1 MYVNLDAL
9 ALKLCYTNEVPIKVK
24 YENDLGTSYMISTG
38 KVRLY
43 QDPDTRA
50 SDELLLTQ
58 KTSYP
63 VTSTSQGI
71 QENPGRH
78 ALPGTGSTS
87 HPSESV
93 TATSTGT

>member
-1 MYVNLDAL
+1 MYVSLGAL
-9 ALKLCYTNEVPIKVK
+9 FLKLCHTNEVPIKVK

-71 QENPGRH
+71 QENPGRY
-78 ALPGTGSTS
+78 ARLDTGIASRLK
-87 HPSESV
+87 ESR
-93 TATSTGT
+93 T